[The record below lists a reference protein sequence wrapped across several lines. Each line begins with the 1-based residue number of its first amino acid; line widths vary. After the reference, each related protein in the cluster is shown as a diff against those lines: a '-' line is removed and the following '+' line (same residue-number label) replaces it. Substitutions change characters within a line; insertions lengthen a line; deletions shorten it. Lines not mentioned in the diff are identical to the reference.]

1 MSDLGVTA
9 TMGLFSFKKKTDMDL
24 PPPPM
29 PEAPEL
35 PPMPEPLEDMPEAPE
50 PEEHTFE
57 EHPAFDAPQEEEPA
71 PTHRVSRKGPIFVGV
86 QDYQLL
92 LNSVA
97 SIKAKLAE
105 TDDSF
110 KKLNDIKTA
119 QDKALEDWHAVLG
132 NVQKKLAYVD
142 DVLFE
147 R

>member
-1 MSDLGVTA
+1 
-9 TMGLFSFKKKTDMDL
+9 MGLFSFKKKQDMDL

-35 PPMPEPLEDMPEAPE
+35 PPMPEPMDFPEAP
-50 PEEHTFE
+50 
-57 EHPAFDAPQEEEPA
+57 AEEPA
-71 PTHRVSRKGPIFVGV
+71 GTVDEHPSFEETHEEESPTPTHRISRKGPIFVGV
-86 QDYQLL
+86 QDYQIL

-105 TDDSF
+105 TDESF

-119 QDKALEDWHAVLG
+119 QDKALENWHAVLG